1 MLYILLLLPTI
12 FNKDLYGILSIPD
25 GSSLQIIAEA
35 YKKLN
40 DEHNP
45 NKFPGDEE
53 NAKIYENIQIA
64 YRTLKDSMKKRV
76 YD

>member
-1 MLYILLLLPTI
+1 M
-12 FNKDLYGILSIPD
+12 
-25 GSSLQIIAEA
+25 
-35 YKKLN
+35 N